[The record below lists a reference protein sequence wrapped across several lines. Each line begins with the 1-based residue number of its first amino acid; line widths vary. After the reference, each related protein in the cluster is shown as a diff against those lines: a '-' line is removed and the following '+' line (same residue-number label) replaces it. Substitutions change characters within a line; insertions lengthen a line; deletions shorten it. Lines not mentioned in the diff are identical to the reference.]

1 MRSVVLI
8 AIGALLLLLPGLFLL
23 TVPGSTLSLAFGI
36 LSVLT
41 VLGSLYFARIPGRKN
56 PLKFVSFIF
65 PVLAI
70 LFSKGYIVKY
80 LHFSAGLPSGD
91 IGNVLDL
98 LFFAELGL
106 IAVMSYETA
115 NSLKKVAKENGYDE
129 AEWVTEIGKL
139 NNFSFGTGMLAC
151 GSAFLFYL
159 FITSVPTLNINPIFA
174 LLIFGLIYLG
184 LSRFFSRS
192 RRSVNRDMLQ
202 P

>member
-23 TVPGSTLSLAFGI
+23 TVPGSTLSLALGI

-41 VLGSLYFARIPGRKN
+41 VLGSLFFARIPGRKN
-56 PLKFVSFIF
+56 PLKFVSFVF

-129 AEWVTEIGKL
+129 ADKFKRVLPSRNAGEVETPKHCQDAKDAESQRQGASRYREKEQAGKEKQK
-139 NNFSFGTGMLAC
+139 GTDC
-151 GSAFLFYL
+151 
-159 FITSVPTLNINPIFA
+159 N
-174 LLIFGLIYLG
+174 
-184 LSRFFSRS
+184 
-192 RRSVNRDMLQ
+192 
-202 P
+202 

>member
-8 AIGALLLLLPGLFLL
+8 AIGTFLLLLPGLFLI
-23 TVPGSTLSLAFGI
+23 TAPGSTLSLAFGI
-36 LSVLT
+36 LAIVT
-41 VLGSLYFARIPGRKN
+41 VLVSIYFVRIPGRKN
-56 PLKFVSFIF
+56 PLKFVSFLF

-70 LFSKGYIVKY
+70 IFSKGYIVNF
-80 LHFSAGLPSGD
+80 LHFSAGLPLAD
-91 IGNVLDL
+91 INNLLDL

-106 IAVMSYETA
+106 IAMMSYETS
-115 NSLKKVAKENGYDE
+115 NSLKKVASDNGYDE

-139 NNFSFGTGMLAC
+139 NNFSFGIGILAFV
-151 GSAFLFYL
+151 SSFLFYV

-174 LLIFGLIYLG
+174 LLIFGLLYLG

-192 RRSVNRDMLQ
+192 RRNANRDSMQ